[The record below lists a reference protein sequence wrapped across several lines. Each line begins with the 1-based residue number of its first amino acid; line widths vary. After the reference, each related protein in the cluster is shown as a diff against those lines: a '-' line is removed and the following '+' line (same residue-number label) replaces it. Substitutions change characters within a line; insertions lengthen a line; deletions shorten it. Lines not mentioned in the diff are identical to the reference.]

1 MICFLKPLFYHVSR
15 IFTSKINLMQK
26 HGEDEINEI
35 GIIYQKARTQKK

>member
-1 MICFLKPLFYHVSR
+1 MICSLSLSFIPFLEFLHR
-15 IFTSKINLMQK
+15 KINLMQK